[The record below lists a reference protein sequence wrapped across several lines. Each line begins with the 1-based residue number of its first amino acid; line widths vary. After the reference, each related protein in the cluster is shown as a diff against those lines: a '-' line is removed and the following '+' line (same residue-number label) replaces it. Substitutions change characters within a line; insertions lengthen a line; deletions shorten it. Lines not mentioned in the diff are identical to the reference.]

1 NLVGFIIIFLGIAI
15 LLKNMNMGN
24 IVPHWFF
31 GWESILIIIGLVIGV
46 NSKFEKKSAIILLV
60 IGSVFFINNQ
70 LHISI
75 GKFLIPVAAIGLG
88 FYLINRN
95 KQTPQMPPIPPE
107 NDDFDWDK
115 RVEFPQSEN
124 PTTEE
129 STIKNDPYTQPENA
143 GYRNIPRNYFP
154 DFENYLKVD
163 NFFSD
168 TKKVILS
175 KNFLGGNITSV
186 FGSTSLNFLQADL
199 KQPVVI

>member
-1 NLVGFIIIFLGIAI
+1 MNKQTTKKDYEKPPKNNRSSNLVGFIIIFLGIAI

-143 GYRNIPRNYFP
+143 GYRNIP
-154 DFENYLKVD
+154 
-163 NFFSD
+163 
-168 TKKVILS
+168 
-175 KNFLGGNITSV
+175 
-186 FGSTSLNFLQADL
+186 
-199 KQPVVI
+199 